1 MNHKEYRNHEEYLR
15 AILEMPIDE
24 CINHYIRCLD
34 FYAQDVEP
42 LLFDSNPLYRTLL
55 NKIKKRIDSYPDA

>member
-1 MNHKEYRNHEEYLR
+1 
-15 AILEMPIDE
+15 MPIDE

-55 NKIKKRIDSYPDA
+55 NKIEKRIDSYPDA